1 MTHVW
6 GGGWDLVFVPLGPL
20 GKMAMQWGVKTRQI
34 LAEFVHGPERDN
46 HCDFFSPGKT
56 NHYKPTKEEKSLTIY
71 AQVQKSGVSSILSLS
86 RVDLSCFLRDSWPV
100 HLVCLT
106 LMVLHGFWSRGN

>member
-56 NHYKPTKEEKSLTIY
+56 NHYKPTKEEKKPY
-71 AQVQKSGVSSILSLS
+71 
-86 RVDLSCFLRDSWPV
+86 
-100 HLVCLT
+100 HLCPSPEIRCKFYTFFV
-106 LMVLHGFWSRGN
+106 